1 MSSIRRLANT
11 FRRTAM
17 PAVPTVIGIVGI
29 NFLLLQL
36 QPSDAAD
43 VLAGE
48 TGSATIESLAALRSR
63 FGLDQPV
70 VVQLVAYLDNLAH
83 FSLGFSPRYNLPV
96 ADIIA
101 QRLPGTVALMLT
113 ALVIAIVLGVS
124 LGIVMASFAGRW
136 PDRLISIF

>member
-1 MSSIRRLANT
+1 MSSIGRVAKT
-11 FRRTAM
+11 FRRTALQ
-17 PAVPTVIGIVGI
+17 AIPTIIGIVII

-36 QPSDAAD
+36 APGDAAD

-48 TGSATIESLAALRSR
+48 SGSATIETLAALRSR

-70 VVQLVAYLDNLAH
+70 VVQLIAYLDNLAH

-113 ALVIAIVLGVS
+113 ALVIAIVLGVA
-124 LGIVMASFAGRW
+124 LGIVMASFAGR
-136 PDRLISIF
+136 